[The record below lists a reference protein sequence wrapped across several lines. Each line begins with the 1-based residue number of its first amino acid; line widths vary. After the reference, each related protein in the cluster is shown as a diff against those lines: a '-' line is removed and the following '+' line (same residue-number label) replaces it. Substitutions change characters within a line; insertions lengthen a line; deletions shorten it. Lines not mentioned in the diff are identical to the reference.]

1 MVEQV
6 VAGLGCLTPAQA
18 VAEAHRCLMCHD
30 APCTAACPARV
41 DVMHFI
47 RALRFDNPRRA
58 LEVIRRTNV
67 LAGICGAVC
76 PKERLC
82 EGACLRNALRD
93 PIRIGALQTYAAAHA
108 ILHPRRIG
116 PAASPPPPDAP
127 RVAVVGAG
135 PAGLAA
141 TDVLARCGARVTV
154 FEAREA
160 PGGMLAYGVPEGRM
174 SYSFVRA
181 EVSPILAHPA
191 VAFQPGQ
198 ALGRDF
204 SLDDLL
210 SRGFLAVFIGVGL
223 WKAARLPGVS
233 GVPGVLHALPFL
245 EAAARHVRFGGPAPV
260 VGTRALV
267 VGGGSVA
274 MDCAEVAR
282 RHGARDVDVVCLE
295 NTDEMPATRED
306 IEAGWRA
313 GNRFWTRRRVTRVQ
327 TSPTGSFSIETIG
340 IRWKEPGRFVP
351 DNAED
356 LPGTEARHGADTLI
370 VAIGQAQD
378 DGVARA
384 LAGLD
389 RDARGLVLVDP
400 ETQATSVARVFAG
413 GDCAAGCGRT
423 VVASVA
429 EGRRAG
435 LAIAA
440 SLGLRPPAGPYI
452 PPLARE
458 VAR

>member
-1 MVEQV
+1 MVQQV
-6 VAGLGCLTPAQA
+6 VAGLSCLVPAQA
-18 VAEAHRCLMCHD
+18 VAESHRCLMCHD
-30 APCTAACPARV
+30 APCTAACPAGV

-93 PIRIGALQTYAAAHA
+93 PIRIGALQTFAAAHEMA
-108 ILHPRRIG
+108 HPRRAARAGG
-116 PAASPPPPDAP
+116 PSSDAP
-127 RVAVVGAG
+127 AVAVVGAG

-141 TDVLARCGARVTV
+141 TDALVRCGARVTV

-160 PGGMLAYGVPEGRM
+160 PGGMLAYGVPEARM
-174 SYSFVRA
+174 PYAFVNA
-181 EVSPILAHPA
+181 EVSPLLAR
-191 VAFQPGQ
+191 PGVELTPGR

-204 SLDDLL
+204 SLDDLF
-210 SRGFLAVFIGVGL
+210 SRGFRAVFLGVGL
-223 WKAARLPGVS
+223 WKAARLAGVS
-233 GVPGVLHALPFL
+233 EVPGVLHALPFL
-245 EAAARHVRFGGPAPV
+245 EAAARHARFHGPPPA
-260 VGTRALV
+260 VGPRCLV
-267 VGGGSVA
+267 IGGGSVA
-274 MDCAEVAR
+274 LDSAEVALR
-282 RHGARDVDVVCLE
+282 SGAREVEVVCLE

-306 IEAGWRA
+306 IAGAWQRGA
-313 GNRFWTRRRVTRVQ
+313 RFFNRRRVTRLQ
-327 TSPTGSFSIETIG
+327 RGPDAFFLIETIG

-356 LPGTEARHGADTLI
+356 LPGTEARLVADTVI
-370 VAIGQAQD
+370 VAIGQAPD
-378 DGVARA
+378 PDVVRA
-384 LAGLD
+384 LSGLK
-389 RDARGLVLVDP
+389 RDARGLVQVDP
-400 ETQATSVARVFAG
+400 ETGATSVAGVFAG
-413 GDCAAGCGRT
+413 GDCASGCGRT

-440 SLGLRPPAGPYI
+440 HLGLRPPTGPYE
-452 PPLARE
+452 PALPRG
-458 VAR
+458 VVS